1 MEQKATSAM
10 IPDIGNGAPS
20 PLLAAARR
28 LVPFVAAQAAAN
40 EAGGKRGKTLLK

>member
-28 LVPFVAAQAAAN
+28 LVPFVAQAAAN